1 MQRRERMRE
10 VKLRGKSVQQ
20 ELKRDDS
27 GLDEGGSSRD
37 GEKWQVWY
45 ICKGIDLM
53 GLRELQGVEKERCYE

>member
-37 GEKWQVWY
+37 GEKW
-45 ICKGIDLM
+45 
-53 GLRELQGVEKERCYE
+53 